1 VYSRLSK
8 LLVLAVVVASSACSG
23 DSAPSRIADRD
34 DFGAPIATTLAPPA
48 RIVSLD
54 PTITE
59 MFFALG
65 AGGRLVGRT
74 HWDLW
79 PDSARFVP
87 DLGPGLQPN
96 VEAVLAVRPDLV
108 VLYAG
113 DDNRGAAQRLT
124 TAGVRVLAFRVDR
137 IADFRRVARALG
149 AVIGRTNAA
158 DSVIA
163 SVDSALERVRTATR
177 GLARP
182 SVFWHSWDRP
192 LITIGAPI
200 FRSELVEIA
209 GGRNIYADVQ
219 HPSPQVSLEDVVR
232 RDPEVIIAAP
242 HSAER
247 IRSDPA
253 WQSITAVRTGRV
265 MAVDETALSSP
276 SVRMGRD
283 AALLARLLHPDIDL

>member
-1 VYSRLSK
+1 VSSRFST
-8 LLVLAVVVASSACSG
+8 LLLLAAGIASTACGG
-23 DSAPSRIADRD
+23 DATPPGTAARD
-34 DFGAPIATTLAPPA
+34 DFGAPIATAHSVPA

-54 PTITE
+54 PSITE
-59 MFFALG
+59 LFFALG

-96 VEAVLAVRPDLV
+96 VEAVLATRPDLV

-113 DDNRGAAQRLT
+113 DDNRGAAQQLT

-149 AVIGRTNAA
+149 AAIGRASAA

-163 SVDSALERVRTATR
+163 SVDSALEQVRSATR
-177 GLARP
+177 GLERP

-192 LITIGAPI
+192 LITIGASI

-209 GGRNIYADVQ
+209 GGRNIYGDVQ
-219 HPSPQVSLEDVVR
+219 HPSPQVSLEDVIR

-253 WQSITAVRTGRV
+253 WRSITAVRTGRV
-265 MAVDETALSSP
+265 LSVDETALSSP

>member
-1 VYSRLSK
+1 VYSRFSK
-8 LLVLAVVVASSACSG
+8 LLVVSIVLAGIAC
-23 DSAPSRIADRD
+23 DDDIAPPRNVERD
-34 DFGAPIATTLAPPA
+34 DFGASIAAAQTPPA

-59 MFFALG
+59 LFFALG
-65 AGGRLVGRT
+65 VGGRLVGRT

-96 VEAVLAVRPDLV
+96 IEAVLATKPDLV

-113 DDNRGAAQRLT
+113 DDNRGAAQRLSS
-124 TAGVRVLAFRVDR
+124 AGVRVLAFRVDR

-149 AVIGRTNAA
+149 AVIGRPHVA
-158 DSVIA
+158 DSVVA
-163 SVDSALERVRTATR
+163 SVDSALERVRSATR
-177 GLARP
+177 GLERP
-182 SVFWHSWDRP
+182 SVFWHAWDRP

-209 GGRNIYADVQ
+209 GGRNIYADLA

-242 HSAER
+242 QAAER

-265 MAVDETALSSP
+265 LAVDETALSSP